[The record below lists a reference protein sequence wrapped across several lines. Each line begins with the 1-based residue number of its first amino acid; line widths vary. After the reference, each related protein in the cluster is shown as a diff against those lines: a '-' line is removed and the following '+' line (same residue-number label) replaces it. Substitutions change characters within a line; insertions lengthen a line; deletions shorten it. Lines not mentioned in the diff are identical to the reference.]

1 MSTKAARREYLQ
13 AVAEFQRACREFS
26 TGMSRVLEPAEA
38 PERADAGWIART
50 LGPSKP
56 PKRAPPWVREAGA
69 GGKKA

>member
-26 TGMSRVLEPAEA
+26 AGMARVLEPAEA
-38 PERADAGWIART
+38 PEPADAGWIARS

-56 PKRAPPWVREAGA
+56 PKRAPPRARESRTAR
-69 GGKKA
+69 KA